1 VKSADEYYEFLH
13 QQWSK
18 HSSSWIYTVAE
29 ALQCFGG
36 LDMACTDVVMNL
48 APYQALF
55 DCLFFVHKAPVV
67 LSGSVTEPEAV
78 EVSLARPTIQQS
90 LRDAMEVF
98 SRSSTSVLPATTTSR
113 DSLYRVR
120 SSLIQEA
127 WEATFEVWGA

>member
-1 VKSADEYYEFLH
+1 M
-13 QQWSK
+13 
-18 HSSSWIYTVAE
+18 AE

-36 LDMACTDVVMNL
+36 LDMSCTDVVMNL

-55 DCLFFVHKAPVV
+55 DCLFFVHRAPVV

-90 LRDAMEVF
+90 LKDAMEVF
-98 SRSSTSVLPATTTSR
+98 SRSNTSVLPATTTSR

-127 WEATFEVWGA
+127 WEATFEVLMIGAAP